1 MNFAESLIDYLTNHP
16 NFKNQYCSSEEEED
30 IKDVIFKKGLSR
42 NRCIK
47 GEKQFKYAKDII
59 LKPRLHL
66 CHNYPKD
73 ARKSYARPDGF
84 FVKND
89 KIASLI
95 EVKILHKNNDY
106 EIFNGVVQ
114 LREYMKLYDVSNG
127 VLLIISRLTKYYKE
141 AVEFL
146 YSLCKEENLCS
157 GKVQVVIANFCDNKW
172 KIENIE
178 TLLKDGTGFLVD
190 TKDCCWCQ
198 AENNERHDVRD

>member
-1 MNFAESLIDYLTNHP
+1 MY
-16 NFKNQYCSSEEEED
+16 Q
-30 IKDVIFKKGLSR
+30 R
-42 NRCIK
+42 
-47 GEKQFKYAKDII
+47 GEKQFKDVKDII

-66 CHNYPKD
+66 CHNYPKH
-73 ARKSYARPDGF
+73 AIKSYARPDGF

-95 EVKILHKNNDY
+95 EVKILHKNNDH

-190 TKDCCWCQ
+190 TKNCCWYQ
-198 AENNERHDVRD
+198 AEDNESHDIRD